1 LRDLSKYSKVILYQV
16 HKPCRH
22 KTSHACALARRWLGL
37 HAQII
42 TQNKELERLGTER
55 AADLMTSHCI
65 ATLTVAEMLIAVG
78 DDPTRIR
85 SQAAFAKLC
94 GLCPIPA

>member
-1 LRDLSKYSKVILYQV
+1 
-16 HKPCRH
+16 
-22 KTSHACALARRWLGL
+22 LARRWLEL

-42 TQNKELERLGTER
+42 TQDKELERLGTER
-55 AADLMTSHCI
+55 AADLMTSYGI
-65 ATLTVAEMLIAVG
+65 ATLTVAEMLITVG

>member
-1 LRDLSKYSKVILYQV
+1 
-16 HKPCRH
+16 
-22 KTSHACALARRWLGL
+22 LARRWLEL

-42 TQNKELERLGTER
+42 TQDKELERLGTER
-55 AADLMTSHCI
+55 AADLMTSHGI

-94 GLCPIPA
+94 GLCPIPASSGKTHRF